1 MTSLTSPRRV
11 EVRTTDGVLLRGTVL
26 PPTRSESAA
35 GGDGPAIVLGH
46 GITNATHKPSTAV
59 VANRLAT
66 DATVYAFDFRGH
78 GRSEGRSSVGRD
90 EVLDLDAVVR
100 LARADGHSP
109 VVVVGFSMGASVAL
123 RQAALGD
130 QPPDAVVSVSSPSRW
145 YIRETGPMR
154 RVHWMLESPFGK
166 TAGRMLGIRLG
177 EPWAEVPPAPLE
189 VVGDISVPL
198 LIVHGTRDAY
208 FGVHHAEFLHRAA
221 PRSVLWIEPG
231 MGHAESATGHD
242 LVDRITD
249 WIAAQ
254 DLPSGPGAPPP
265 QAQSQG

>member
-1 MTSLTSPRRV
+1 M
-11 EVRTTDGVLLRGTVL
+11 
-26 PPTRSESAA
+26 
-35 GGDGPAIVLGH
+35 
-46 GITNATHKPSTAV
+46 
-59 VANRLAT
+59 
-66 DATVYAFDFRGH
+66 
-78 GRSEGRSSVGRD
+78 VGRD

-109 VVVVGFSMGASVAL
+109 VVVVGFSMGAWVRCGKLHWATSH
-123 RQAALGD
+123 RT
-130 QPPDAVVSVSSPSRW
+130 PSSWCRRPRGGTSGA
-145 YIRETGPMR
+145 GPMR

-166 TAGRMLGIRLG
+166 TAGRMLGIRLASRRRG
-177 EPWAEVPPAPLE
+177 VRRPPSRWSGTSAF
-189 VVGDISVPL
+189 PL

-221 PRSVLWIEPG
+221 RSTHSVLWIGPG

-242 LVDRITD
+242 LVDRIAD

-254 DLPSGPGAPPP
+254 DLPSGPGATPP